1 MHSDVKMISMQINDF
16 MNVKNGSIHMK
27 DHILGIF
34 GQNGSGKSVVIHV
47 FNILKYALISKPIAD
62 VYSSCIALKA
72 DQTTLSFKLMVGE
85 HHVTYTFSLRAM
97 NQEGEMKR
105 LTISHE
111 RLTYDKVVID
121 TDTEEPFIL
130 QDKPFSFDDPQ
141 KRIDQLVAKGLCHK
155 RGQADLFSSK
165 LRSALKKSEIVCIL
179 KRLEDYGRNELI
191 VDDPIMQ
198 NDDTLQLFG
207 KNNFHVSFALDGVT
221 SIPENFLMDAQAAI
235 DKLNIVL
242 PNLIPHLT
250 LGLQVIGSHLNRKSE
265 VVAECELVSHKN
277 EEDIPLSKESVGIK
291 KLLSIT
297 SLFLQSFHHPSS
309 MIVIDDLDTCIF
321 EYLLGEVL
329 RIMMRQGK
337 GQFLFTAHNLR
348 VLEVLDQSQVIFTTT
363 NNENRYVYLTHV
375 RKNENLRQYYIRNI
389 LIDEQKETLY
399 DYIPNF
405 DIAIA
410 FLEAQ

>member
-1 MHSDVKMISMQINDF
+1 
-16 MNVKNGSIHMK
+16 
-27 DHILGIF
+27 
-34 GQNGSGKSVVIHV
+34 
-47 FNILKYALISKPIAD
+47 
-62 VYSSCIALKA
+62 
-72 DQTTLSFKLMVGE
+72 
-85 HHVTYTFSLRAM
+85 
-97 NQEGEMKR
+97 
-105 LTISHE
+105 
-111 RLTYDKVVID
+111 
-121 TDTEEPFIL
+121 
-130 QDKPFSFDDPQ
+130 
-141 KRIDQLVAKGLCHK
+141 
-155 RGQADLFSSK
+155 
-165 LRSALKKSEIVCIL
+165 
-179 KRLEDYGRNELI
+179 
-191 VDDPIMQ
+191 
-198 NDDTLQLFG
+198 
-207 KNNFHVSFALDGVT
+207 
-221 SIPENFLMDAQAAI
+221 MDAQAAI

-250 LGLQVIGSHLNRKSE
+250 LGLQVIGSHLNRKNE

-277 EEDIPLSKESVGIK
+277 EENIPLSKESVGIK

-348 VLEVLDQSQVIFTTT
+348 VLEVLDQNQVIFTTT

-405 DIAIA
+405 DIAIV

>member
-1 MHSDVKMISMQINDF
+1 MHSDVKMISMQINNF

-97 NQEGEMKR
+97 NQEGEKKR

-155 RGQADLFSSK
+155 RGQSYLFSSK

-221 SIPENFLMDAQAAI
+221 SIPENFLMDAQSAI

-250 LGLQVIGSHLNRKSE
+250 LALQVIGSHLNRKNE

-277 EEDIPLSKESVGIK
+277 EENIPLSKESVGIK

-348 VLEVLDQSQVIFTTT
+348 VLEVLDQNQVIFTTT